1 MFPEDLQQTLKMP
14 LEGLQLEHRN
24 LDSTASDTT
33 KIKGKNMQLQ
43 IQTVSSSERKT
54 NKIAKKV
61 LQNVLQNTKFTNI
74 IFTFNTLSKYVYK
87 YNLFYNHKKTTAFL
101 ALIFI
106 KPTNAQHWGRE
117 GHTFLVNV
125 N

>member
-1 MFPEDLQQTLKMP
+1 
-14 LEGLQLEHRN
+14 
-24 LDSTASDTT
+24 
-33 KIKGKNMQLQ
+33 MQLQ
-43 IQTVSSSERKT
+43 TQTVSSSEWKT

-61 LQNVLQNTKFTNI
+61 LQNVLQNTKFTNTI
-74 IFTFNTLSKYVYK
+74 SQYVYK

-101 ALIFI
+101 ALIFT

-117 GHTFLVNV
+117 GHTFLANI